1 MANSQSG
8 ESVIRR
14 IAKIVGAFDGSRSGL
29 TVAALT
35 RRAGLPLTTTYRMV
49 DELCAEGLLERD
61 GEGRLFVGT
70 RLWEVVSRSSPVI
83 GLREAALPHMEDVQV
98 VIGHHTALG
107 VLDGD
112 DVLYIERL
120 GSRSSTINITAAAKR
135 LPIHGA
141 SSGLV
146 LLAYAPAAFQE
157 RILAHPLE
165 KFTQNT
171 VTDPVQL
178 RRRLAEIRQLG
189 YSAMAGIIVP
199 ESSGVAVP
207 VFGPDGRAVA
217 ALSVIVPIHSENV
230 LATVPVLKAAA
241 RGISRALGWTA
252 QEPAP
257 LRRSLPG
264 P

>member
-1 MANSQSG
+1 M
-8 ESVIRR
+8 
-14 IAKIVGAFDGSRSGL
+14 
-29 TVAALT
+29 
-35 RRAGLPLTTTYRMV
+35 
-49 DELCAEGLLERD
+49 
-61 GEGRLFVGT
+61 
-70 RLWEVVSRSSPVI
+70 
-83 GLREAALPHMEDVQV
+83 
-98 VIGHHTALG
+98 
-107 VLDGD
+107 
-112 DVLYIERL
+112 
-120 GSRSSTINITAAAKR
+120 
-135 LPIHGA
+135 
-141 SSGLV
+141 
-146 LLAYAPAAFQE
+146 
-157 RILAHPLE
+157 
-165 KFTQNT
+165 
-171 VTDPVQL
+171 
-178 RRRLAEIRQLG
+178 AEIRQLG